1 MKSFFYLSLQ
11 VHAVQESSE
20 KCGTLLPA
28 LIRRTLSPALF
39 RRTLSPTLFESHPAS
54 EKRGAPFSF
63 TIYERPKRKYG
74 MFESLSLAKS
84 ISMGWFSHEIFPV
97 K

>member
-1 MKSFFYLSLQ
+1 MKSFFYLSFQ

-54 EKRGAPFSF
+54 EKGERLFRLRF
-63 TIYERPKRKYG
+63 TKDQKENMECLNHYRWLR
-74 MFESLSLAKS
+74 S
-84 ISMGWFSHEIFPV
+84 ISMGWF
-97 K
+97 

>member
-1 MKSFFYLSLQ
+1 M
-11 VHAVQESSE
+11 QESSE

-54 EKRGAPFSF
+54 EKG
-63 TIYERPKRKYG
+63 ERPFRLRFTKDKKEKNG
-74 MFESLSLAKS
+74 LFESSSLANKFFHAVVLTFYES
-84 ISMGWFSHEIFPV
+84 YPV
-97 K
+97 N

>member
-1 MKSFFYLSLQ
+1 MKSLFYLSFQ

-28 LIRRTLSPALF
+28 RIRRTLSPALF

-54 EKRGAPFSF
+54 EKGDRPFRLPFTKDEEEKMECLNHHRWLRSF
-63 TIYERPKRKYG
+63 
-74 MFESLSLAKS
+74 
-84 ISMGWFSHEIFPV
+84 SMGLF
-97 K
+97 